1 MYSGVADG
9 AACAGPAATVHIER
23 SHGTMYEF
31 ACHERNY
38 TLPHILGGA
47 RAQERLAEEA
57 VIEPPGCRGLRHAQ
71 MRAAARTESPG
82 ISSAGRLLFGLPRR
96 RPSLLTRAKPA
107 STRSRIAQ
115 RIKWFPLVRGSNFL
129 RRSIEVFALVVAAYN
144 SLSIGPQVWTARC
157 SCRRSVIGVDIAWTM
172 RCVAYSGH
180 ASPA

>member
-71 MRAAARTESPG
+71 MRAAARTEPPG
-82 ISSAGRLLFGLPRR
+82 ISSAGRFSSASRDVGLLSWPVLSPPAPVLGLRSGLNGSHWCAGRTSFGG
-96 RPSLLTRAKPA
+96 
-107 STRSRIAQ
+107 RS
-115 RIKWFPLVRGSNFL
+115 KC
-129 RRSIEVFALVVAAYN
+129 
-144 SLSIGPQVWTARC
+144 SLSWWPPIIRYRLALRFGRLDVRA
-157 SCRRSVIGVDIAWTM
+157 G
-172 RCVAYSGH
+172 G
-180 ASPA
+180 AS